1 MKASARWA
9 AVPVKAPFRLDLTAQ
24 ALRRTA
30 SNAVDV
36 YEDGILER
44 ALRVDGRVA
53 VLQARQPAADMV
65 EVRCTG
71 MESSTAKVLVTRML
85 GTDVDLSQW
94 YGRVRAV
101 PWLHELSDRLA
112 GVKPPRYPSLW
123 EALCHSIVFQQISIH
138 AAAAIMRR
146 MIERYSEPLTIAGRE
161 LRPFPEPRTLLT
173 AAPDDLRSV
182 SLSVNKVVAIQSVA
196 AAMLAREIT
205 EERIAALPSPQ
216 ALELLSTLRGIG
228 PWSAAVVLLRGFGR
242 LDVFPMKDSGVAASL
257 RLLSGNQN
265 VSAEAVLAELGPV
278 RGMLYFHLLLGRL
291 AHSATRGGL
300 KGVEV

>member
-30 SNAVDV
+30 SNVVDV
-36 YEDGILER
+36 YEDAVFAR
-44 ALRVDGRVA
+44 ALHIGPRVG
-53 VLQARQPAADMV
+53 VLQARQPAPDIL
-65 EVRCTG
+65 EVRCAG
-71 MESSTAKVLVTRML
+71 IDEPEANALIARML
-85 GTDVDLSQW
+85 GPEVDLSPW
-94 YGRVRAV
+94 YRRVRAV
-101 PWLHELSDRLA
+101 PWLHALSDRLA

-146 MIERYSEPLTIAGRE
+146 TIERYSQPVAIDDRE
-161 LRPFPEPRTLLT
+161 LRPFPTPQTLLT
-173 AAPDDLRSV
+173 ATPDDLRATG
-182 SLSVNKVVAIQSVA
+182 LSVNKVAAIQSVA
-196 AAMLAREIT
+196 AAMLAQEIT
-205 EERIAALPSPQ
+205 EEHIAALPSPQ
-216 ALELLSTLRGIG
+216 AIERLSTLRGIG

-242 LDVFPMKDSGVAASL
+242 LDIFPMKDSGVAASL
-257 RLLSGNQN
+257 RLLSGNQD
-265 VSAEAVLAELGPV
+265 VSAEGVLAELGPM

-291 AHSATRGGL
+291 AHGATPVGL